1 MKKIMFS
8 DKFGLTD
15 AVLDCRKIMTRRVIA
30 KPDGLNVPLNEPT
43 YKIGE
48 EVAIAQ
54 KYRDL
59 CNCDA
64 FYDALHKA
72 DPTFPLECIKYEKGN
87 DNMMYVKADWM
98 PHRIRIVDVKTE
110 RLQDIS
116 DDDVLK
122 EGFEWQCINN
132 GWGNAARHWEVGLN
146 YMDKLGRFKVIR
158 SREPRAAFAYLI
170 NKMMGRGTWES
181 NPWVFAYEFRL
192 LR

>member
-1 MKKIMFS
+1 MKKIMFN
-8 DKFGLTD
+8 DKYGLTD
-15 AVLDCRKIMTRRVIA
+15 AVLECRKIMTRRIVTFNA
-30 KPDGLNVPLNEPT
+30 PVPT

-64 FYDALHKA
+64 FYDAIHKA
-72 DPTFPLECIKYEKGN
+72 DPTLPLECIKDEKGC
-87 DNMMYVKADWM
+87 DNKMFVKAEFM

-116 DDDVLK
+116 EDDVLK
-122 EGFEWQCINN
+122 EGFEWQFINN
-132 GWGNAARHWEVGLN
+132 GLESVTRHWEACLN
-146 YMDKLGRFKVIR
+146 YFDSRGRFKVIR

-170 NKMMGRGTWES
+170 NKLMGRDTWER

>member
-1 MKKIMFS
+1 MKKIMFN
-8 DKFGLTD
+8 DKYGLTD
-15 AVLDCRKIMTRRVIA
+15 AVLDCRKIMTRRVVTFNS
-30 KPDGLNVPLNEPT
+30 PVPT

-59 CNCDA
+59 CNCNA

-72 DPTFPLECIKYEKGN
+72 DPTFPLECIKYERGCNNK
-87 DNMMYVKADWM
+87 MFVKADWM

-110 RLQDIS
+110 RLQNIS
-116 DDDVLK
+116 EDDVLK

-132 GWGNAARHWEVGLN
+132 GLEPATRHWEACLT
-146 YMDKLGRFKVIR
+146 YFDPRGRFKDIR
-158 SREPRAAFAYLI
+158 SREPREAFALLI
-170 NKMMGRGTWES
+170 NKLMGHGTWER